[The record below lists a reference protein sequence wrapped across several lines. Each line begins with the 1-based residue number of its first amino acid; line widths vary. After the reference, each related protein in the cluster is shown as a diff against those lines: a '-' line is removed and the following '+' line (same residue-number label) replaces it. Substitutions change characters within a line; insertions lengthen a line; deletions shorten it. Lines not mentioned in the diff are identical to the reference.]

1 MKNIYNVC
9 VFLMLTTFWLIL
21 TPIRNL
27 QSIIIGT
34 SASLL
39 VVLYSRDI
47 AFTDN
52 EMPKYSLRN
61 LFIYI
66 KFILMLLVEIVK
78 SNINVAL
85 IVLNPSLPLSP
96 CLIKV
101 PVKFKKDVVKVIYAN
116 AVSLTPG
123 TITIEIQ
130 EDGFII
136 HALTKEAADGMR
148 DSIIEYYC
156 RKLDDVGI

>member
-27 QSIIIGT
+27 QSIIIGI
-34 SASLL
+34 SVSLL
-39 VVLYSRDI
+39 VVMYSRDI
-47 AFTDN
+47 AFTND
-52 EMPKYSLRN
+52 EMPKYNIKN
-61 LFIYI
+61 LLVFF

-96 CLIKV
+96 CFIKV

-123 TITIEIQ
+123 TLTIEIQ
-130 EDGFII
+130 EDGYII
-136 HALTKEAADGMR
+136 HALTKEAADGMS
-148 DSIIEYYC
+148 DSILEYYC
-156 RKLDDVGI
+156 RKLDDVEI